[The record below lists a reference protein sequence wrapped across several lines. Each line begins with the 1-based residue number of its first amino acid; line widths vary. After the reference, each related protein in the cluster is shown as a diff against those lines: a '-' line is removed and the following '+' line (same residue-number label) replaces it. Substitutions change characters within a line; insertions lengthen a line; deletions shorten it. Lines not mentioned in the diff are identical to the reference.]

1 MPIFKTK
8 AAKNIGKVLIV
19 EDNIFMAELLAEK
32 VSNAGYEPIT
42 LYNGKEVAEK
52 ITKEKPILV
61 LLDLPLAGDI
71 DGFEL
76 LGHIRKSF
84 NKAALPI
91 VVLFNLNQPEA
102 IDKSLKMGANY
113 YLIKALTNTDEIVS
127 KIGEVLQSKT
137 REIPIEK
144 IPVTAEEP
152 VPTDITARK
161 KDKGVV
167 EQPRPEVSFE
177 VPNRLKAKI
186 EKMILAPEQEIS
198 IINLVDSMMEYSFLA
213 RASDIHLEPFEDSL
227 MARLRI
233 DGILH
238 DVFKFPRGIHSGVIT
253 RIKVLGGMRTD
264 EHQAAQDGRFR
275 IAIANPPRQFDVRV
289 SIIPTYFGEN
299 AVLRLLAE
307 QTQISKMDDLALTE
321 IDKNKIRKAIQRPHG
336 MILATGPTGSG
347 KTTTLYT
354 ILKEVNTREV
364 SVITIEDPIEYSLEG
379 IDQIQVNQRTGL
391 TFAAGLRSILRQ
403 DPNVIMVGEIRD
415 QETASIAVNA
425 ALTGHKLLS
434 TLHTNDSATTL
445 PRLLDMGVEPFL
457 VASTVNIALGQ
468 RLVRMICPHCK
479 TKKRITDAEFEHLKE
494 ILPVDIMDNHRDFYY
509 GKGCEECGNSGYFSR
524 MGLYEVLEVNDFVR
538 EAIMRRADAGEV
550 KKIAV
555 KNGMVPLLEDGFN
568 KALAGYTTI
577 EEILRVVNE

>member
-1 MPIFKTK
+1 MAIFKTK
-8 AAKNIGKVLIV
+8 AAKNLGKIFIV

-32 VSNAGYEPIT
+32 ISNTGYEPVT
-42 LYNGKEVAEK
+42 FYGGKDIISRIE
-52 ITKEKPILV
+52 KEKPVLI
-61 LLDLPLAGDI
+61 LLDLPLAGDV
-71 DGFEL
+71 DSFEL
-76 LGHIRKSF
+76 LSHIRTSYSKR
-84 NKAALPI
+84 ALPI
-91 VVLFNLNQPEA
+91 IVLFNLNQPEA
-102 IDKSLKMGANY
+102 IEKSLKLGANH
-113 YLIKALTNTDEIVS
+113 YLIKALTNTEEIVL
-127 KIGEVLQSKT
+127 KIEEILKSKT
-137 REIPIEK
+137 KEIPIEK
-144 IPVTAEEP
+144 IELREEP
-152 VPTDITARK
+152 VPTDVTAKRK
-161 KDKGVV
+161 ESAKSKQ
-167 EQPRPEVSFE
+167 EISFE
-177 VPNRLKAKI
+177 APKRLKEKI
-186 EKMILAPEQEIS
+186 DKILSAPESEIS
-198 IINLVDSMMEYSFLA
+198 IITLADSLMEYAFLA
-213 RASDIHLEPFEDSL
+213 RASDIHLEPFEGKFL
-227 MARLRI
+227 VRLRI

-238 DVFKFPRGIHSGVIT
+238 DIFNFPKGIQSGIIT

-299 AVLRLLAE
+299 CVLRLLAE
-307 QTQISKMDDLALTE
+307 QTQISKLDDLALTE
-321 IDKNKIRKAIQRPHG
+321 TDKSKIRRAVQRPHG

-379 IDQIQVNQRTGL
+379 IDQIQVNTRTGL

-445 PRLLDMGVEPFL
+445 PRLLDMDVEPFL

-468 RLVRMICPHCK
+468 RLVRMICLHCK
-479 TKKRITDAEFEHLKE
+479 TKKRLTEAEFENLKK
-494 ILPVDIMDNHRDFYY
+494 ILPEALVGNHKDFYY
-509 GKGCEECGNSGYFSR
+509 GKGCVECGESGYFSR
-524 MGLYEVLEVNDFVR
+524 MGLYEILEINDFIR
-538 EAIMRRADAGEV
+538 EAIMRRADAGEI
-550 KKIAV
+550 KKIAI
-555 KNGMVPLLEDGFN
+555 KNGMVPLLEDGFK
-568 KALAGYTTI
+568 KAIAGYTTL

>member
-1 MPIFKTK
+1 MALHKTK
-8 AAKNIGKVLIV
+8 NLGQILIV

-32 VSNAGYEPIT
+32 ITNAGYEVMT
-42 LYNGKEVAEK
+42 VYSGGDALDK
-52 ITKEKPILV
+52 ISNTKPALI
-61 LLDLPLAGDI
+61 LLDFPLMGEV

-76 LGHIRKSF
+76 LTRIRKTF
-84 NKAALPI
+84 DKIALPVI
-91 VVLFNLNQPEA
+91 VMFNLNQPEA
-102 IDKSLKMGANY
+102 MERSLKVGANY
-113 YLIKALTNTDEIVS
+113 YLVKALVNTEDIVARVGDIL
-127 KIGEVLQSKT
+127 KSKT

-144 IPVTAEEP
+144 IAIDQGGVNVKEVAEKAEA
-152 VPTDITARK
+152 TRK
-161 KDKGVV
+161 EKF
-167 EQPRPEVSFE
+167 EISLE
-177 VPNRLKAKI
+177 VPKGLKAKI
-186 EKMILAPEQEIS
+186 DKMLLMPENEIS
-198 IINLVDSMMEYSFLA
+198 IISLVDSMMEYAFLA
-213 RASDIHLEPFEDSL
+213 RASDIHLEPVEDKL
-227 MARLRI
+227 IARLRI

-238 DVFKFPRGIHSGVIT
+238 DVFLFPKGIHSGVIT

-275 IAIANPPRQFDVRV
+275 IAIANPSRQFDVRV
-289 SIIPTYFGEN
+289 SIIPTYYGEN
-299 AVLRLLAE
+299 SVLRLLAE
-307 QTQISKMDDLALTE
+307 QTQIAKIDDLALTE
-321 IDKNKIRKAIQRPHG
+321 ADKEKIRRATQRPHG

-425 ALTGHKLLS
+425 ALTGHKLLT

-457 VASTVNIALGQ
+457 VASTVNIAIGQ
-468 RLVRMICPHCK
+468 RLVRMICPQCK
-479 TKKRITDAEFEHLKE
+479 TKKRLTDAEFDSLKDHLP
-494 ILPVDIMDNHRDFYY
+494 IDIVDNHRDFYY
-509 GKGCEECGNSGYFSR
+509 GKGCAECGDTGYFSR
-524 MGLYEVLEVNDFVR
+524 MGLYEVLEINDFIR
-538 EAIMRRADAGEV
+538 EAIMRRADAGEI
-550 KKIAV
+550 KKIAI
-555 KNGMVPLLEDGFN
+555 KNGMVTLLEDGFK
-568 KALAGYTTI
+568 KAIEGLTTI